1 MYFNIKSNILYR
13 DYDSFGYITD
23 NRNFGYE
30 YTGNDKKDIGDKV
43 ISKSGS
49 LFLSVLN
56 KKPQHIDI
64 ITKKLLAIFNNVDKE
79 TLKKDA
85 LEFYSELV
93 VDGFLAC
100 GNNIEECRNN
110 DAKFQYK
117 NVKAYE
123 MLPSSNHK
131 IKDTQDFFEEKFNGE
146 PQLTNVHIEI
156 TSKCNERCIHCYIPH
171 ENKTVQMSKEMFY
184 DILEQCKKMNVL
196 HINISGG
203 EPMLHPNFLDFIKMC
218 NEYNFSVNILSN
230 LTLLNEKIV
239 VEMQK
244 NPLLGVQTSLYSMN
258 KDVHEYITKM
268 PGSYEKTINGIM
280 LLKEHNIPL
289 QISCP
294 IIKQNQNE
302 YDDVV
307 EWGKKN
313 NIRVSSDYVI
323 IGQYDSSTQN
333 LDNRLNICDVERII
347 RKKVNDDPNYVYE
360 IENEAD
366 KRKSL
371 TLDDY
376 ICSVCHST
384 ICIAENGNLYPCAGW
399 QGYIIGNIRDISLE
413 ELWSTSKK
421 IKCLRELRRR
431 DFPKCVNCSEKEFC
445 TMCMVRNANES
456 PTGNYLETNT
466 YFCEIAKKI
475 KSIVNEYKA
484 KTKA

>member
-1 MYFNIKSNILYR
+1 
-13 DYDSFGYITD
+13 
-23 NRNFGYE
+23 
-30 YTGNDKKDIGDKV
+30 
-43 ISKSGS
+43 
-49 LFLSVLN
+49 
-56 KKPQHIDI
+56 
-64 ITKKLLAIFNNVDKE
+64 
-79 TLKKDA
+79 
-85 LEFYSELV
+85 
-93 VDGFLAC
+93 
-100 GNNIEECRNN
+100 
-110 DAKFQYK
+110 
-117 NVKAYE
+117 
-123 MLPSSNHK
+123 
-131 IKDTQDFFEEKFNGE
+131 
-146 PQLTNVHIEI
+146 
-156 TSKCNERCIHCYIPH
+156 
-171 ENKTVQMSKEMFY
+171 MFY

-371 TLDDY
+371 TPDDY

-431 DFPKCVNCSEKEFC
+431 DFPKCVNCLEKEFC

>member
-30 YTGNDKKDIGDKV
+30 YAGNDKKDIGDKIV
-43 ISKSGS
+43 SKSGS

-56 KKPQHIDI
+56 REPQHIDI
-64 ITKKLLAIFNNVDKE
+64 IAKKLLEIFNDTDEE

-85 LEFYSELV
+85 LEFFGELV
-93 VDGFLAC
+93 VDGFLGC
-100 GNNIEECRNN
+100 GKDIEECHNN
-110 DAKFQYK
+110 DVKFQYE
-117 NVKAYE
+117 NVKASE
-123 MLPSSNHK
+123 KLSSAHSK
-131 IKDTQDFFEEKFNGE
+131 IKDTQDFFEEKFNGD

-156 TSKCNERCIHCYIPH
+156 TSICNERCLHCYIPH

-203 EPMLHPNFLDFIKMC
+203 EPMLHPNFLDFIKRC

-230 LTLLNEKIV
+230 LTLLDEKTV

-258 KDVHEYITKM
+258 KDVHDDITQKA
-268 PGSYEKTINGIM
+268 GSYEKTISGIM
-280 LLKEHNIPL
+280 LLKKYNIPL

-294 IIKQNQNE
+294 IMKQNQNE
-302 YDDVV
+302 YNDVV

-313 NIRVSSDYVI
+313 NINVGSDYVI
-323 IGQYDSSTQN
+323 IGRYDSSTQN
-333 LDNRLNICDVERII
+333 LNNRLSIYDVEKII
-347 RKKVNDDPNYVYE
+347 REKADNDPNYIYE
-360 IENEAD
+360 IENEAE
-366 KRKSL
+366 KSKSL
-371 TLDDY
+371 TPEDY

-384 ICIAENGNLYPCAGW
+384 ICIAENGNMYPCAGW
-399 QGYIIGNIRDISLE
+399 QGYVIGNIKDISLE
-413 ELWSTSKK
+413 ETWNASKK
-421 IKCLRELRRR
+421 VKCLRELRRK
-431 DFPKCVNCSEKEFC
+431 DFPKCVECSEKEFC

-456 PTGNYLETNT
+456 PTGNYLEVNE
-466 YFCEIAKKI
+466 YFCEIARITKN
-475 KSIVNEYKA
+475 IVNEYKETP
-484 KTKA
+484 KR